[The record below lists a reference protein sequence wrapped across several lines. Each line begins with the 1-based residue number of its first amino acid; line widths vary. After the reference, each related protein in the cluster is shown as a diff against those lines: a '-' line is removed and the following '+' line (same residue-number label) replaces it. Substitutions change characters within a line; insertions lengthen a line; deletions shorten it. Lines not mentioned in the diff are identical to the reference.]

1 MCERLTVNCALAH
14 FTLFAGWLVC
24 HHCVNTLDSG
34 LLQIFDAGVS
44 CRILQPAL
52 LLLHDATAQ

>member
-1 MCERLTVNCALAH
+1 MCERLTVSCALAH
-14 FTLFAGWLVC
+14 WLVC
-24 HHCVNTLDSG
+24 DHCVITLDSG